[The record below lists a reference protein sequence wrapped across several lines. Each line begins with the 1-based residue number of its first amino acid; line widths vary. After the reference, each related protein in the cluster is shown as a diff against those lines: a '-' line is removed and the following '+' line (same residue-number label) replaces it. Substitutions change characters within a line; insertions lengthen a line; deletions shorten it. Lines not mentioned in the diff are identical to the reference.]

1 MIVRLDH
8 NVIVRFFMNRI
19 IKRVKVRVSIRVIVV
34 LSLLLIVNLRIRVT
48 HWLFT

>member
-8 NVIVRFFMNRI
+8 NVIVRLFMNRI
-19 IKRVKVRVSIRVIVV
+19 IKRVKVRVRIRVILV
-34 LSLLLIVNLRIRVT
+34 LSLLLIVDLGTRVT